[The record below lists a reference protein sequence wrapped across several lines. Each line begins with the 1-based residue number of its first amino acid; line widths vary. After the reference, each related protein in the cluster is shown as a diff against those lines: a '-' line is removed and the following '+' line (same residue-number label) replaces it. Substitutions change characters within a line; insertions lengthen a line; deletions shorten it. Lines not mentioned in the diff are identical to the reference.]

1 MAESAPP
8 LRGGRAIERRRE
20 RETEQQ
26 CSDMSVCTSEAATL
40 LLSNLSLL
48 SLLLVEPRIISRT
61 GSCWDREQRC
71 TLYIVQSWPVFG
83 RVLLLTNHLVCNKW
97 KIRMHKMHFLP
108 QTYIICYFLYGIL
121 RIFSNSCCSLFTGS
135 ITSLV
140 TTCTKY
146 FQFNRYLRAVF
157 HINAVPYFFIL

>member
-8 LRGGRAIERRRE
+8 LRGGRARERRRE

-26 CSDMSVCTSEAATL
+26 CSDKSVCTSEAATL

-71 TLYIVQSWPVFG
+71 TLYIQCTVMAGVRQGVVIDESSGVQQVK
-83 RVLLLTNHLVCNKW
+83 NQNA
-97 KIRMHKMHFLP
+97 
-108 QTYIICYFLYGIL
+108 Q
-121 RIFSNSCCSLFTGS
+121 NALFTS
-135 ITSLV
+135 DLHYLLFSV
-140 TTCTKY
+140 
-146 FQFNRYLRAVF
+146 RYLA
-157 HINAVPYFFIL
+157 YFF